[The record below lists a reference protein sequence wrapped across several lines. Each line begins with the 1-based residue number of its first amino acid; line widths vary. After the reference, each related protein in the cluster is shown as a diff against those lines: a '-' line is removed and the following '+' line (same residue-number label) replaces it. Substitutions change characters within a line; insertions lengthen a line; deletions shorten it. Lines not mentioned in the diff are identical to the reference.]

1 LSDHDPVEPASSIP
15 EAGDEAQATAER
27 TRSGPGRLLIT
38 VYAIFAI
45 GATSRALVEIATKYH
60 EAPLAYL
67 LSAFA
72 AIVYCV
78 ATYCLVRATPT
89 TRRIATVCLT
99 VELVGV
105 LTVGTLSVVRPED
118 FPQSTVWSYFGIGY
132 LLIPVVLPIL
142 GLRWL
147 RRTAPHTQATGA

>member
-1 LSDHDPVEPASSIP
+1 MPDLPAEP
-15 EAGDEAQATAER
+15 DATDDLGAR

-45 GATSRALVEIATKYH
+45 GATSRALVQISTRFD
-60 EAPLAYL
+60 EAPLAYS

-72 AIVYCV
+72 ALVYCL
-78 ATYCLVRATPT
+78 ATYCLVRATPI
-89 TRRIATVCLT
+89 TRRIAKVSLII
-99 VELVGV
+99 ELVGV
-105 LTVGTLSVVRPED
+105 LSIGTLSVFVPSD
-118 FPQSTVWSYFGIGY
+118 FPQSTVWSYFGVGY

-147 RRTAPHTQATGA
+147 RRTESPAV